1 MTKEYTKIT
10 DIGEIPEEWSVE
22 ILENSTDLFARIG
35 WQGLTTNGYRSD
47 GEHFLV
53 TGTDF
58 EKGYVDWD
66 NCVFVD
72 KFRYDQDQKIQ
83 LKNDDILLTKDGT
96 IGKVAFVRGLKKPAT
111 LNSGVFVLRPKGNS
125 YDPKFFYFLL
135 NSFYFK
141 DFLNRIN
148 AGSTIKHLYQKDF
161 VKFKFPLP
169 QIEEQKKIAE
179 ALSDCDYWIE
189 SIEKLIEKKK
199 LIKQGAIQKLLE
211 PKENWERKTLG
222 DILDYIQPINFL
234 VQSTEYDDNHLIPVL
249 TAGKTFILGYTNEE
263 FGIFKNLPTIIFDD
277 FTTASKYVDFPFKA
291 KSSAMK
297 MLVTKSTETS
307 LKFVYELMQ
316 LIKFPL
322 GDHKRHWIG
331 EYQKVEIQMPDF
343 QEQKRIAK
351 ILSDIGDEI
360 DILIIKLQK
369 AKQVKQGMMQDLLTG
384 KVRLV

>member
-35 WQGLTTNGYRSD
+35 WQGLTTNEYRSD